1 MTRSKR
7 EILRKRRHSRIS
19 ISAIVRVDL
28 IIFFAA
34 IYQYDFKKKKIKNTW
49 RAHVLTIRRTV
60 DAFLTRILG

>member
-7 EILRKRRHSRIS
+7 EILRKRRYSRIS

-28 IIFFAA
+28 IIFLQRY
-34 IYQYDFKKKKIKNTW
+34 INTTSKKKIKNTW

>member
-1 MTRSKR
+1 MTKR

-19 ISAIVRVDL
+19 ILAIVRVDL
-28 IIFFAA
+28 IIFLQQA
-34 IYQYDFKKKKIKNTW
+34 IYQYDFKKKIKNTW